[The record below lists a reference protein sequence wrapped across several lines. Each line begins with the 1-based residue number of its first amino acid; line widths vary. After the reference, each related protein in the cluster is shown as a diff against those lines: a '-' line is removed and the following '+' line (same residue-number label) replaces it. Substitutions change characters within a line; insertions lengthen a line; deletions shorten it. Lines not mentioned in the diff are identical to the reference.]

1 MLVGLSVCT
10 VSTRNRLRG
19 WVSVLCTGVGL
30 CTRRSERHVNGVC
43 AHVRIVAGMC
53 VWFAGVCALFGSRV
67 RACVGCVWFL
77 EVHACLVYE
86 NNELTKQEHVNHG
99 RFMSSKRMG

>member
-1 MLVGLSVCT
+1 MGECAVYRCWPVYGTERTTREWCVRTCALLRACAFGLQVF
-10 VSTRNRLRG
+10 
-19 WVSVLCTGVGL
+19 
-30 CTRRSERHVNGVC
+30 
-43 AHVRIVAGMC
+43 VRIS
-53 VWFAGVCALFGSRV
+53 FAGVCALFGCRV
-67 RACVGCVWFL
+67 RACVRCVWFL